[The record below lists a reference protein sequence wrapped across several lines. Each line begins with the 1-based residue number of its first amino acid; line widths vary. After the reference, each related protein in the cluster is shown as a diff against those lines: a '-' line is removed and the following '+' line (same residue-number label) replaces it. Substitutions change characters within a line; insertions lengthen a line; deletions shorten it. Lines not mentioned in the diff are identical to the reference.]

1 MVRGIFLKATDLPT
15 PSIESELLANS
26 GELGER
32 VLAYDWAA
40 TPLGPSHAWPQSLQT
55 SVGLILRARQPMFIA
70 WGTELTL
77 LYNDAYSVVLGS
89 KHPHALGQ
97 PFATAWSDIWPQFKP
112 LVERVI
118 AGESLSFDNLPIRM
132 QRNGYPEDTWFNF
145 SYTPVQDEAGQV
157 AGLFCVCLET
167 TGKVLAE
174 RQLRTT
180 AAALAELNAELEERV
195 EARTRD
201 RDRIWRL
208 STDMMLVADFQAR
221 IHAVNPAW
229 TAVLGWSQEELIGA
243 DFMSLIHPDDVES
256 TRHGVGTLAGGHVT
270 VHFENRYRHKDGTY
284 RWLSWNAVPDERF
297 IHAVG
302 RDVQAEKEAA
312 EVLLRTEE
320 QLRQAQKMEAI
331 GQLTGGLAH
340 DFNNLLAGISGTLE
354 LLKIRLEQGRTT
366 DLNRYIDAALGGAG
380 RAAAVTHRLLA
391 FSRRQTLEPK
401 TVLANPLI
409 VGMEELIGRTVGP
422 GITVETRLAGG
433 LWATLCDPHQL
444 ENALLNLCINARD
457 AMPDGGHL
465 IIETSNITIGE
476 GRACD
481 HSIDPGQYVTIQV
494 IDSGTGMTSE
504 VRAKAFDP
512 FFTTKP
518 IGSGTG
524 LGLSMIYGFIKQSG
538 GHVQI
543 DSHVGHGT
551 TLCLYLPRHSI
562 CAEGGEAAIGDTGT
576 AAKPLVS
583 LGKTALVVD
592 DEPTIRM
599 LLSEVL
605 DSMGCCTIEAADASS
620 ALEVVRSEAEIDILI
635 SDVGLPG
642 GMNGRQL
649 GDAARQL
656 RPAIK
661 ILFITGYAEQA
672 VLNNRLMEPGI
683 QIMTKPFALDVVA
696 DRIKDLL
703 TAA

>member
-1 MVRGIFLKATDLPT
+1 M
-15 PSIESELLANS
+15 
-26 GELGER
+26 
-32 VLAYDWAA
+32 
-40 TPLGPSHAWPQSLQT
+40 
-55 SVGLILRARQPMFIA
+55 
-70 WGTELTL
+70 
-77 LYNDAYSVVLGS
+77 
-89 KHPHALGQ
+89 
-97 PFATAWSDIWPQFKP
+97 
-112 LVERVI
+112 
-118 AGESLSFDNLPIRM
+118 
-132 QRNGYPEDTWFNF
+132 
-145 SYTPVQDEAGQV
+145 
-157 AGLFCVCLET
+157 
-167 TGKVLAE
+167 
-174 RQLRTT
+174 
-180 AAALAELNAELEERV
+180 
-195 EARTRD
+195 
-201 RDRIWRL
+201 
-208 STDMMLVADFQAR
+208 
-221 IHAVNPAW
+221 
-229 TAVLGWSQEELIGA
+229 
-243 DFMSLIHPDDVES
+243 
-256 TRHGVGTLAGGHVT
+256 
-270 VHFENRYRHKDGTY
+270 
-284 RWLSWNAVPDERF
+284 
-297 IHAVG
+297 
-302 RDVQAEKEAA
+302 
-312 EVLLRTEE
+312 
-320 QLRQAQKMEAI
+320 
-331 GQLTGGLAH
+331 
-340 DFNNLLAGISGTLE
+340 
-354 LLKIRLEQGRTT
+354 RLEQGRTT

-444 ENALLNLCINARD
+444 ESALLNLCINARD

-465 IIETSNITIGE
+465 IIETSNITIGS
-476 GRACD
+476 GHVRD
-481 HSIDPGQYVTIQV
+481 QSLDPGQYVTIQV
-494 IDSGTGMTSE
+494 IDSGAGMTSE

-562 CAEGGEAAIGDTGT
+562 CAEGGEAEIGDTAR

-605 DSMGCCTIEAADASS
+605 DSMGCRAIEAADARS
-620 ALEVVRSEAEIDILI
+620 ALEVVRSETEIDILI

-661 ILFITGYAEQA
+661 ILFITGYAEQS
-672 VLNNRLMEPGI
+672 VLNNGRMEPGI